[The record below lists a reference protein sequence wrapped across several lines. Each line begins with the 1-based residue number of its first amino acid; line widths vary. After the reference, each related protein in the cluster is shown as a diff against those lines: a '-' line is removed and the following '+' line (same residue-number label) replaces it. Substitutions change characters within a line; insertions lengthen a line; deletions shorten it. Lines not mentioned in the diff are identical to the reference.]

1 MGDVML
7 EAKYYKDYRHNYMIL
22 RCERKERMNSYQ
34 HKILTSNKI
43 GEILSCSVRHINGT
57 TYYYYDISSRT
68 TLEGLYRGRKM
79 TYAQVRDVLYQLCG
93 ICEKL
98 SGYFMEEIKL
108 VLQPEHIY
116 YDFTNDKRSEEHTS
130 ELQSPY

>member
-57 TYYYYDISSRT
+57 TYYYYDISSKT
-68 TLEGLYRGRKM
+68 TLES
-79 TYAQVRDVLYQLCG
+79 LYQSSRMSYEQLKDMICQIHG
-93 ICEKL
+93 I
-98 SGYFMEEIKL
+98 
-108 VLQPEHIY
+108 
-116 YDFTNDKRSEEHTS
+116 
-130 ELQSPY
+130 